1 MEELSVIGIDLAKTV
16 FEVRALSASGE
27 VVATK
32 RLKRAA
38 FWKFMETAPRCLVG
52 MEARGGAHH
61 WGRRFEALGFTV
73 KLMAPRPIQACR
85 QGPHK
90 NDARDA
96 AAIAEAASRPRIAAV
111 RVKSEA
117 AQLLQGLARVR
128 TRRARQL
135 TATLNQLRGLLNEFG
150 LIAPKGRARLI
161 AAVATMKADKAPPE
175 ASAPVIDDL
184 LAEIARQAAAFA
196 AATKTLVARVKDD
209 ETGMRLM
216 TIPAIGPINAATLSV
231 ALEAP
236 QDFDRGRAFAAHLGL
251 VPRQIMSAGKE
262 RKAGVIRQRG
272 NQTRVHLVLAAQSLI
287 TAVRRRKEPP
297 TDKFLLWAHTLSQRK
312 HRNVAAVA
320 AAGKLSRI
328 AFAVTA
334 GRVDYA
340 PRSANA

>member
-1 MEELSVIGIDLAKTV
+1 M
-16 FEVRALSASGE
+16 
-27 VVATK
+27 
-32 RLKRAA
+32 
-38 FWKFMETAPRCLVG
+38 
-52 MEARGGAHH
+52 
-61 WGRRFEALGFTV
+61 
-73 KLMAPRPIQACR
+73 
-85 QGPHK
+85 
-90 NDARDA
+90 
-96 AAIAEAASRPRIAAV
+96 
-111 RVKSEA
+111 
-117 AQLLQGLARVR
+117 
-128 TRRARQL
+128 
-135 TATLNQLRGLLNEFG
+135 NEFG